1 MHLCV
6 GADVVDPGVRSGVRD
21 ENEPFIDF
29 DGHAIGH
36 AQQARG
42 AMRRRQP
49 LQNAQECRRVP
60 AGDRLQMILD
70 RFKVEGRV
78 AVVTGAGRGIGRGV
92 SIALA
97 EAGADL
103 VLAARR
109 EHTLQEVASIVE
121 KNGGRALV
129 VPTDVLVP
137 EQLERLAER
146 ALAEFGGVDFL
157 VNNAGGTLP
166 GPALLCT
173 DDELDKAFHFNV
185 TTALHMSRALAP
197 SMAERGHGA
206 IVNITS
212 GLSHLVDN
220 GFVAYG
226 TAKAAMS
233 HMTRLLAHEW
243 APHVRVNAIAVGATQ
258 TDALAMVTADKAL
271 AKQMEKLTPMRRLG
285 TVEDIGAA
293 ALYLLSDAGSWVTG
307 KILEV
312 DGGTVDSNWPF
323 SMPSGLTGPKGE

>member
-1 MHLCV
+1 
-6 GADVVDPGVRSGVRD
+6 
-21 ENEPFIDF
+21 
-29 DGHAIGH
+29 
-36 AQQARG
+36 
-42 AMRRRQP
+42 
-49 LQNAQECRRVP
+49 
-60 AGDRLQMILD
+60 MILD
-70 RFKVEGRV
+70 RFKVDGRV
-78 AVVTGAGRGIGRGV
+78 ALVTGAGRGIGRGIA
-92 SIALA
+92 IALS
-97 EAGADL
+97 EAGAHV

-109 EHTLQEVASIVE
+109 EHTLREVAGIIE
-121 KNGGRALV
+121 QNGRRALV
-129 VPTDVLVP
+129 VPTDVLAT
-137 EQLERLAER
+137 EQLDRLVER
-146 ALAEFGGVDFL
+146 AMAEFGGVDLL

-166 GPALLCT
+166 GPALSCT
-173 DDELDKAFHFNV
+173 DQELDKSFHFNV
-185 TTALHMSRALAP
+185 TTAFHLSRALAP

-212 GLSHLVDN
+212 GLSHLVEN

-233 HMTRLLAHEW
+233 HMTRLLANEW
-243 APHVRVNAIAVGATQ
+243 APHVRVNAIAVGAAQ

-271 AKQMEKLTPMRRLG
+271 AKQMEDLTPLRRLG

-323 SMPSGLTGPKGE
+323 TMPSGLKGPKGH